1 MSSII
6 LPAAE
11 LHACAPAVAREAA
24 QRIGQDVPD
33 FACDPRSTADAAE
46 RAVHHFID
54 LLDDRDPPSGAL
66 LEHFRR
72 VGAREAREGRDL
84 RPLRAALRVG
94 AGVVVR
100 RLTEEAAALDA
111 PAAVAHLM
119 EAALAYLD
127 RLLDAA
133 ADGHADA
140 PGTRRRR
147 LLEKLVA
154 QDLTGLDRL
163 AADCGWPPPRTV
175 AAVALRATP
184 SSARPALG
192 SDALLGLHL
201 DEPCAI
207 VPDPR
212 GPGRSRALRA
222 GLRGWTAAIGP
233 AVPPAEAGR
242 SLALARRALPLAAPG
257 TAIAATDHL
266 PLLLL
271 EQDPDLVS
279 ALIDHRLRPLLRL
292 PAGPRRRLAETLLA
306 CIESGFNATEV
317 AGRLHLHAQ
326 TVRYRVR
333 QLEAIFGQ
341 DVHDPVRRL
350 DYHLAVRA
358 WLARAQDGG

>member
-1 MSSII
+1 MT
-6 LPAAE
+6 LTPTE
-11 LHACAPAVAREAA
+11 LHERVPAVAREVVHQIRRDLPA
-24 QRIGQDVPD
+24 
-33 FACDPRSTADAAE
+33 FACDPWSMAETAE
-46 RAVHHFID
+46 RALGHFVD

-66 LEHFRR
+66 MEHFRR
-72 VGAREAREGRDL
+72 IGAREAREGRDL
-84 RPLRAALRVG
+84 EPLRAALRIG
-94 AGVVVR
+94 TGTALR
-100 RLTEEAAALDA
+100 HLTEEVAAQGP

-163 AADCGWPPPRTV
+163 AADCGWPLPRTV
-175 AAVALRATP
+175 AAVALRASPTA
-184 SSARPALG
+184 ARPAL
-192 SDALLGLHL
+192 DPDTLLGLHL
-201 DEPCAI
+201 AEPCAM
-207 VPDPR
+207 VPDPQ
-212 GPGRSRALRA
+212 GSGRSRVLRA

-233 AVPPAEAGR
+233 TVPLAEAGR
-242 SLALARRALPLAAPG
+242 SLALARRALPLAAAR
-257 TAIAATDHL
+257 TTLVVTDHL

-271 EQDPDLVS
+271 DRDPDLVS
-279 ALIDHRLRPLLRL
+279 ALIDHRLRPLLGL
-292 PAGPRRRLAETLLA
+292 PAASRRRLAETLLA

-317 AGRLHLHAQ
+317 AGRLYLHAQ

-333 QLEAIFGQ
+333 QLEAVFGQ
-341 DVHDPVRRL
+341 GIHDPDRRL

-358 WLARAQDGG
+358 WLACADAADDP

>member
-1 MSSII
+1 MI
-6 LPAAE
+6 LPSVE
-11 LHACAPAVAREAA
+11 LRACAPAVAREAVH
-24 QRIGQDVPD
+24 QIGQDVPA
-33 FACDPRSTADAAE
+33 FACDPRSMAETAE

-54 LLDDRDPPSGAL
+54 LLEERDPPSGAL
-66 LEHFRR
+66 MEHFRR
-72 VGAREAREGRDL
+72 IGAREAREGRDL

-94 AGVVVR
+94 AGVAVR
-100 RLTEEAAALDA
+100 RLTEEVVALDA
-111 PAAVAHLM
+111 PAAVAHLV
-119 EAALAYLD
+119 EAALAYVD
-127 RLLDAA
+127 RLIDAA

-154 QDLTGLDRL
+154 KDLTGLDRL

-175 AAVALRATP
+175 AAVALRAAP
-184 SSARPALG
+184 SSARLALD

-201 DEPCAI
+201 AEPCAV
-207 VPDPR
+207 VPDPQS
-212 GPGRSRALRA
+212 PGRSRALRA

-233 AVPPAEAGR
+233 AVPPAETGR

-257 TAIAATDHL
+257 SVIVAADHL
-266 PLLLL
+266 PSLLL

-279 ALIDHRLRPLLRL
+279 ALIEHRLRPLLRL
-292 PAGPRRRLAETLLA
+292 PAAPRRRLAETLLA

-317 AGRLHLHAQ
+317 AGRLYLHAQ

-333 QLEAIFGQ
+333 QLEAVFGQ
-341 DVHDPVRRL
+341 DIHDPARRL

-358 WLARAQDGG
+358 WLARAEGGDP